1 MEEAFRPYEVQQ
13 IQQQHISGS
22 GNGHFFPRNPF
33 TTVEDLI
40 VNVSSPAAGL
50 ELQSSGVDVSVDGVL
65 IAFLFNATLFVIFI
79 LCYEGLRRLIPSV
92 YNSRA
97 TLLRRKGASR
107 SCTNFYEFFFPQSAW
122 PLGWVPTV
130 ARIPWSRVLETG
142 GLDAYM
148 YVRFIRLC
156 FRIVAVSGFWGMIIL
171 FPVYYTGGYSEEGNV
186 WNASGWYLFCMA

>member
-1 MEEAFRPYEVQQ
+1 MDVGFRPYEVQQ
-13 IQQQHISGS
+13 IQQQPISGS
-22 GNGHFFPRNPF
+22 GNVNFFPRNPF

-50 ELQSSGVDVSVDGVL
+50 ELQSSGVDVSVNGVL
-65 IAFLFNATLFVIFI
+65 IAFLFNATLFVIFV
-79 LCYEGLRRLIPSV
+79 LCYEGLRRLVPSV
-92 YNSRA
+92 YNNRA
-97 TLLRRKGASR
+97 ILIRRNGASR
-107 SCTNFYEFFFPQSAW
+107 SCSNFYENVFPQSAW
-122 PLGWVPTV
+122 PLGWVPAV

-171 FPVYYTGGYSEEGNV
+171 FPVYYTGRYSEEGNV